1 MYFVGIVGCTQFS
14 FYNVGTTK
22 LQHKLQPNTS
32 RFLPLSAILQRSD
45 VYNLTLKEDVSTTS
59 VLHTKSKVMKQISP
73 LHNFLK
79 SIFYLDMNNGK
90 CMYWCICNKD
100 EVSSNLKLI
109 IFFTLTNSSYKSS
122 LIIKMQQ
129 LKMKCTYWSF
139 GNTK

>member
-90 CMYWCICNKD
+90 CMY
-100 EVSSNLKLI
+100 
-109 IFFTLTNSSYKSS
+109 
-122 LIIKMQQ
+122 
-129 LKMKCTYWSF
+129 
-139 GNTK
+139 